1 MVAHMNIP
9 SLDSTANLP
18 STLSK
23 PIITNVLKEELGF
36 DCPLQNLFT
45 LRYKSSV
52 GNNLIENEYDHI
64 YKGIYDGN
72 IEANEEEV
80 MEYEFV
86 AMEELKKRINTAPQ
100 EFTEWFKL
108 AIPKIAN

>member
-1 MVAHMNIP
+1 
-9 SLDSTANLP
+9 
-18 STLSK
+18 
-23 PIITNVLKEELGF
+23 
-36 DCPLQNLFT
+36 
-45 LRYKSSV
+45 
-52 GNNLIENEYDHI
+52 
-64 YKGIYDGN
+64 
-72 IEANEEEV
+72 